1 MGIVAKGWERR
12 HCILSTHLLILFYMY
27 IYMRRIF
34 LLDGCRACTR
44 EAAYL
49 LSHLTLPPPL
59 FEKENCPLSR
69 CSTDLNCKVSFLKE
83 LDQVFIMAIPSAP
96 WKKTACPE
104 PQMNSKLLSISTVD
118 QLVWW
123 NLVLQTQGRAQPVRT
138 APFLLPAFNVR
149 GVNWLKV
156 SCCRSLKVSRD
167 QQC

>member
-12 HCILSTHLLILFYMY
+12 HCILSTHLLILFYMYIY

-96 WKKTACPE
+96 
-104 PQMNSKLLSISTVD
+104 
-118 QLVWW
+118 
-123 NLVLQTQGRAQPVRT
+123 
-138 APFLLPAFNVR
+138 
-149 GVNWLKV
+149 
-156 SCCRSLKVSRD
+156 
-167 QQC
+167 